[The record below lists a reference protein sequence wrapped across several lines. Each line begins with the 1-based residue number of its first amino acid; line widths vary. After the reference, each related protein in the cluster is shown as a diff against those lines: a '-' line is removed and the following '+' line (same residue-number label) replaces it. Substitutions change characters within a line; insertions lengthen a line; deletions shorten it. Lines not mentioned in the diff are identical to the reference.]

1 MLSKCVDD
9 QCDIPNNGKFM
20 CKKAFILSFY
30 RLKKRLERGKKKG
43 GGGACEINSI
53 SQLLPL
59 KSSSYLNELTD
70 PGADRTTAAAWIYNA

>member
-1 MLSKCVDD
+1 MLSQCVDD

-30 RLKKRLERGKKKG
+30 RLKKRIERKKG
-43 GGGACEINSI
+43 GGGREINSI